1 MDADAKKM
9 VGDFLASQGVA
20 PRQARWQ
27 PIPADGSK
35 RRFWRIGVPWGEQSW
50 IVMSNPPATETLRWE
65 NYAYLK
71 IGEHLHQKAL
81 PVPRVYRH
89 NLRLGFFILEDM
101 GATNLQDAVAAAP
114 DPIPLYRPVLEV
126 LLNLQVEG
134 ARGFKP
140 SWCFQTRHY
149 DSTVM
154 RIYEAHYFRDAFLS
168 RYLGLQKDWSSLEPS
183 FALLAQRVGEAETG
197 FFLHRDFQSRNILVS
212 HRGIGVVD
220 WQGGR
225 LGPLAYDLASLLL
238 DPYTRLTPE
247 QQEALWK
254 HYVGLL
260 EDRSGSWAASVV
272 TSFPYLAV
280 QRNLQV
286 LGAFAHLTR
295 TVGRPHF
302 EEYIPAALHTLRR
315 LLLELDEPGLL
326 PLTELMLDLTLPT
339 LPEKPLDTPNPTR

>member
-1 MDADAKKM
+1 
-9 VGDFLASQGVA
+9 
-20 PRQARWQ
+20 
-27 PIPADGSK
+27 
-35 RRFWRIGVPWGEQSW
+35 
-50 IVMSNPPATETLRWE
+50 LRWE

-81 PVPRVYRH
+81 PVPRLYRH

-101 GATNLQDAVAAAP
+101 GATNLQDAASADP
-114 DPIPLYRPVLEV
+114 DPIPLYQQVMEV
-126 LLNLQVEG
+126 LLNLQLEG
-134 ARGFKP
+134 ARGFEP
-140 SWCFQTRHY
+140 SWCFQTQYY
-149 DSTVM
+149 DFTVM

-168 RYLGLQKDWSSLEPS
+168 RYLGLHRDWSSLEPS
-183 FALLAQRVGEAETG
+183 FALLAQRAGEADTG

-247 QQEALWK
+247 QQKGLWS
-254 HYVGLL
+254 HYVDLL

-272 TSFPYLAV
+272 TSFPYVAV
-280 QRNLQV
+280 QRNLQI

-302 EEYIPAALHTLRR
+302 EVYIPAALDTLRR
-315 LLLELDEPGLL
+315 LLRELDDPPLL
-326 PLTELMLDLTLPT
+326 PLKDLVMDLT
-339 LPEKPLDTPNPTR
+339 LPEKPLDTSKSTR